1 MSSRSAPKTALTSA
15 APKLSSYF
23 SKAAVVRRPLFYST
37 GPTLHGIILIMKT
50 LFNLLLAIVLLVVF
64 GGTAFFMWDVSKGA
78 RFERTDVSAPAE

>member
-15 APKLSSYF
+15 APKHSKLF
-23 SKAAVVRRPLFYST
+23 SKAAVARLPLFYST
-37 GPTLHGIILIMKT
+37 NPALHDIISAMKT

-64 GGTAFFMWDVSKGA
+64 GGTAFFMWDVSQGA